1 MAVDIFC
8 SHYFLVDDMNK
19 DLCTQFKQTLD
30 SQLAPVTVAAWV
42 VAIILMMFALGFVA
56 VLCFVVLL

>member
-1 MAVDIFC
+1 
-8 SHYFLVDDMNK
+8 MNK

-30 SQLAPVTVAAWV
+30 SQLAPVVAPVVVAAWV
-42 VAIILMMFALGFVA
+42 VAIISMMFALGFVA

>member
-1 MAVDIFC
+1 
-8 SHYFLVDDMNK
+8 MNK

-30 SQLAPVTVAAWV
+30 SQLAPVVVAAWV
-42 VAIILMMFALGFVA
+42 VAIISMMFALGFVA